1 MNINSMEEFKKAGNS
16 LVYTLMPLTQI
27 HLHSNRQFEL
37 SPGGNIQYVYIFSA
51 VALFILIIACINFM
65 NLTTARSANRAREV
79 GIRKV
84 LGTEKRQLVNQF
96 LFESTTMVIMAL
108 LIAIPA
114 VWLVLPLFNDMAAKK
129 MTTGSLFTPYI
140 LPLLIA
146 LPFVV
151 GLMAGSYPAFFL
163 SAFRPLKC

>member
-1 MNINSMEEFKKAGNS
+1 M
-16 LVYTLMPLTQI
+16 MPLTDI

-84 LGTEKRQLVNQF
+84 LGTEKTQLINHDRSNNENNRGAKLEHDQHT
-96 LFESTTMVIMAL
+96 SQHTAL
-108 LIAIPA
+108 SSQL
-114 VWLVLPLFNDMAAKK
+114 
-129 MTTGSLFTPYI
+129 
-140 LPLLIA
+140 
-146 LPFVV
+146 
-151 GLMAGSYPAFFL
+151 
-163 SAFRPLKC
+163 